1 MITLKLEPQE
11 IQLAVNAISQA
22 QFYGKDAHTVSSTL
36 KKFETKLESFKPV

>member
-11 IQLAVNAISQA
+11 IQLALNAIYQA
-22 QFYGKDAHTVSSTL
+22 QFYGKDAHSVSSTL